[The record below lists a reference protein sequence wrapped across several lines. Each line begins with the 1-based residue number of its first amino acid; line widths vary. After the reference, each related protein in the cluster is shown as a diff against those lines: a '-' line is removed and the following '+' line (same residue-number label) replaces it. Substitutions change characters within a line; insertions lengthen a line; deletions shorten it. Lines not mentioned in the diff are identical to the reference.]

1 MSLFIKCNIGLP
13 QGCKSCPFNY
23 TDVCI
28 ASNKGIDTR
37 AFVHLRHPDCPMVE
51 LPTPHGR
58 LVDVDRLLKVLSKNS
73 IIPKITYA
81 NGDSI
86 EDIIQKSPT
95 IIEAEVNE

>member
-37 AFVHLRHPDCPMVE
+37 TFVHLRHPDCPMVE

-58 LVDVDRLLKVLSKNS
+58 LIDADNLHRCIKAMLGDSDVVAVFES
-73 IIPKITYA
+73 II
-81 NGDSI
+81 
-86 EDIIQKSPT
+86 QCQPT
-95 IIEAEVNE
+95 IIEAEV

>member
-37 AFVHLRHPDCPMVE
+37 AFVHLRHPDYPMVE
-51 LPTPHGR
+51 IPTPHGR
-58 LVDVDRLLKVLSKNS
+58 LIDADELLRRPTNILFNKY
-73 IIPKITYA
+73 PKSYVRNA
-81 NGDSI
+81 
-86 EDIIQKSPT
+86 PT
-95 IIEAEVNE
+95 IIEAEVSQ